1 MPHCI
6 ENAFD
11 YARARG
17 QRRKGSKRSIALVTD
32 RLGWL
37 FPSTLSSV
45 GRWLRTKGPGVA
57 LLVGSLVLT
66 AILARMSSSTQ
77 PPSTL
82 ESWLLACA
90 AAALQIAAGFS
101 FGRVGRADPSH
112 ARSSVRQLQVLGG
125 TAAEARELAEDAFD
139 EAKENDS
146 YRVVLGQ
153 LSVHL
158 SSIEDH
164 ATLAV
169 EDWRDFHAD
178 VIEDLLKEK
187 NKQVEP

>member
-1 MPHCI
+1 V
-6 ENAFD
+6 
-11 YARARG
+11 
-17 QRRKGSKRSIALVTD
+17 K
-32 RLGWL
+32 
-37 FPSTLSSV
+37 
-45 GRWLRTKGPGVA
+45 RWLRTNGFGA
-57 LLVGSLVLT
+57 GLLVGSLVVT
-66 AILARMSSSTQ
+66 AILALMSSSVQ

-82 ESWLLACA
+82 ESWLLALS

-112 ARSSVRQLQVLGG
+112 ARSSVRQLQLLGD
-125 TAAEARELAEDAFD
+125 TAAEARELAERAFD

-146 YRVVLGQ
+146 YKVVLGQ

-158 SSIEDH
+158 SWIEEH

-169 EDWRDFHAD
+169 KDWSDFHAD

-187 NKQVEP
+187 NEQVEQ

>member
-1 MPHCI
+1 V
-6 ENAFD
+6 
-11 YARARG
+11 
-17 QRRKGSKRSIALVTD
+17 K
-32 RLGWL
+32 
-37 FPSTLSSV
+37 
-45 GRWLRTKGPGVA
+45 RWLRTNGLGVA
-57 LLVGSLVLT
+57 LLAGSLVVT
-66 AILARMSSSTQ
+66 AILALMSSSTQ

-82 ESWLLACA
+82 ESWLLAFS
-90 AAALQIAAGFS
+90 AAALQIGAGFS

-112 ARSSVRQLQVLGG
+112 ARSSVRQLQALGE
-125 TAAEARELAEDAFD
+125 TAAEARQLAEDAFD
-139 EAKENDS
+139 GARENDG
-146 YRVVLGQ
+146 YRVVLGK

-158 SSIEDH
+158 SVIEEN